1 MRPKY
6 IVFDEPTAML
16 DPLGRREVMETMQQL
31 NKEERITII
40 NITHFMEEAVLADRV
55 IVMEHGRIV
64 LSGTPK
70 EVFTH
75 VDLLKRMQ
83 LDVPPVVE
91 LAALLHK
98 ENKQIAADL
107 MTIEEMVTELCP

>member
-1 MRPKY
+1 
-6 IVFDEPTAML
+6 
-16 DPLGRREVMETMQQL
+16 
-31 NKEERITII
+31 
-40 NITHFMEEAVLADRV
+40 
-55 IVMEHGRIV
+55 MEHGRIV

-107 MTIEEMVTELCP
+107 MTIEEMVTFGSKPAVGSSNTKYFGCIANTPAIATLRF